1 MGDRLPIRRALS
13 GTFKRWPRGLPARIL
28 VAAAFVA
35 LFTGVIVLVRTA
47 EWVSTSMIVLLSDSD
62 NPTKQ
67 ANIAACLADPKS
79 FAARGPGGSEIHAYD
94 RRTLRSSNPAS
105 PPLDPALMQKLEHT
119 SGAISK
125 LHWRDPKW
133 GGVALDPIA
142 TSGPCSLF
150 QIRWRRADALR
161 RRGMINYVM
170 TLGLIVGVGMF
181 AAFVLAVRPSVQRIL
196 TLERRSR
203 SVGLPE
209 DFVPGD
215 EPHDDA
221 IARLGRTVNEAHER
235 LVQASSAQKAQQ
247 KALRRHLAQVAHDLR
262 TPLSASQLA
271 IEEALTTTPA
281 EHHGPLLE
289 VLDDMVYMDGLTNN
303 LHLASRMERIA
314 GPLHGGHRVDLGQ
327 VVDFVVARFRILG
340 RRHEIEVSGSR
351 PDGPVW
357 VDCDPAMAQQ
367 AIANLVHNAVA
378 HGRAGGHCALLLETT
393 PDGFEVRV
401 LDDGPGLNAQQHAQL
416 KVPLQASSTTGKTQG
431 LGVRIVRSVCA
442 HAGWIVDFERPGHG
456 QGLEVRIKG
465 PLSGPPS
472 ADG

>member
-1 MGDRLPIRRALS
+1 M
-13 GTFKRWPRGLPARIL
+13 
-28 VAAAFVA
+28 A
-35 LFTGVIVLVRTA
+35 LFTGGVVLVRTA

-67 ANIAACLADPKS
+67 ANIAACRARPES
-79 FAARGPGGSEIHAYD
+79 FSALGPGGSQIHGYD
-94 RRTLRSSNPAS
+94 RRTLRSSNPDA
-105 PPLDPALMQKLEHT
+105 PPLDSSLVEDLQHT
-119 SGAISK
+119 SGAISR
-125 LHWRDPKW
+125 LYWRNPKW
-133 GGVALDPIA
+133 GGAALDPIA

-150 QIRWRRADALR
+150 QIRWKRADALR
-161 RRGMINYVM
+161 RRGMISYVM
-170 TLGLIVGVGMF
+170 TLGLIVGAGLL

-203 SVGLPE
+203 SVGLAE
-209 DFVPGD
+209 AFVPGD
-215 EPHDDA
+215 ETHDDA

-235 LVQASSAQKAQQ
+235 LVQASSAQRAQQ

-271 IEEALTTTPA
+271 IEEALSTTPA

-340 RRHEIEVSGSR
+340 RRHSIEVSGSR
-351 PDGPVW
+351 PDAPVW
-357 VDCDPAMAQQ
+357 VSCDPAMAQQ

-378 HGRAGGHCALLLETT
+378 HGRSGGHCALLLETT
-393 PDGFEVRV
+393 PEGFEVRV
-401 LDDGPGLNAQQHAQL
+401 LDDGPGLSAEQHATL
-416 KVPLQASSTTGKTQG
+416 KVPLQAGSTTGKGQG

-442 HAGWIVDFERPGHG
+442 HAGWVVEFEAPEAGE
-456 QGLEVRIKG
+456 GLQVRIKG
-465 PLSGPPS
+465 PISAAPS
-472 ADG
+472 PAPAA